1 MRYYIAQPVSLF
13 HSSSCF
19 VSQLPPHTETKKC
32 FLPSFFFFSISLF
45 IYGLWLHGRP
55 KKKPHVCLP
64 YSTGWLCVWY
74 ITAAQWY
81 LEERNHQEKSLLVR
95 SQQLHS
101 LLCHRQSLSSSYSR
115 QRNRLSSPLSILGIV
130 GFPHIVTRHF
140 RKRPHLPRPP
150 QQRYQDVSFGSLLNL
165 PIYFSRF
172 FLVFLC
178 SFVCLSFFGAA
189 GLVLAPLDF
198 HLYGT

>member
-115 QRNRLSSPLSILGIV
+115 QRNRLFSSLAAILASRVSSYRYKTFPKETPLATAAPAALSRCVVRISAELAYLFLPFLFGICV
-130 GFPHIVTRHF
+130 
-140 RKRPHLPRPP
+140 
-150 QQRYQDVSFGSLLNL
+150 
-165 PIYFSRF
+165 
-172 FLVFLC
+172 
-178 SFVCLSFFGAA
+178 
-189 GLVLAPLDF
+189 
-198 HLYGT
+198 